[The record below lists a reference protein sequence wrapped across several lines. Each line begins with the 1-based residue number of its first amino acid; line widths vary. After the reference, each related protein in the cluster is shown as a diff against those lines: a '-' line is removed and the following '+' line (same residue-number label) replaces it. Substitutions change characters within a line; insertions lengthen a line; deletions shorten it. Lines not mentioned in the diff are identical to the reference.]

1 MKKLKNANITMYIVI
16 FLMCVIL
23 VSVILMRVRAVEKT
37 DFEAESVA
45 RETELR
51 KEISTWK
58 SKYEKINE
66 ALESTNQKILE
77 YEEQIGKNED
87 SSDLVGQELE
97 QTNVLLGK
105 KSVRG
110 EGIVVT
116 LTDKESAKIL
126 ATDLSEI
133 VNELK
138 YAGAE
143 AISINGIRILSM
155 TDVTEA
161 TNDLILINGK
171 RISSPYEVKAIGHQ
185 TYLYST
191 LNAKNGFIDYYS
203 SQYNLDIKI
212 EKQRNV
218 IIDKA
223 EQDVNFKYIKEGEE

>member
-1 MKKLKNANITMYIVI
+1 MKKANITICIVI

-23 VSVILMRVRAVEKT
+23 VSVILMRVKAVEEI

-58 SKYEKINE
+58 NKYEKISE
-66 ALESTNQKILE
+66 TLESTNQKILE
-77 YEEQIGKNED
+77 YEDQIEKNED
-87 SSDLVGQELE
+87 SSELIEKELE

-105 KSVRG
+105 KAVRG
-110 EGIVVT
+110 EGIIVT
-116 LTDKESAKIL
+116 LTDKENAKIL

-133 VNELK
+133 VNEIK

-161 TNDLILINGK
+161 TNDLILINGQ
-171 RISSPYEVKAIGHQ
+171 RVSSPYEIKAIGSQ

-191 LNAKNGFIDYYS
+191 LNAKNGFIDYYTN
-203 SQYNLDIKI
+203 QYDIDIKV
-212 EKQRNV
+212 EKQKNMTINKTNQEV
-218 IIDKA
+218 S
-223 EQDVNFKYIKEGEE
+223 FKYIKEGEE

>member
-1 MKKLKNANITMYIVI
+1 MKKTNITICIVI

-23 VSVILMRVRAVEKT
+23 VSVILMRVKAVEEN

-66 ALESTNQKILE
+66 TLESTNQKILE
-77 YEEQIGKNED
+77 YEEQIEKNED
-87 SSDLVGQELE
+87 SSDLMEQELE

-105 KSVRG
+105 KSVKG
-110 EGIVVT
+110 EGVIVT
-116 LTDKESAKIL
+116 LTDKDNAKIL

-155 TDVTEA
+155 TDITDA
-161 TNDLILINGK
+161 TNDLILINGQ
-171 RISSPYEVKAIGHQ
+171 RISSPYEVKAIGNQ

-191 LNAKNGFIDYYS
+191 LNAKNGFIDYYIN
-203 SQYNLDIKI
+203 QYDIDIKI
-212 EKQRNV
+212 EKQKNM
-218 IIDKA
+218 IIDKTG
-223 EQDVNFKYIKEGEE
+223 QDVNFKYIKEGEE

>member
-1 MKKLKNANITMYIVI
+1 MKKTNITICIVI

-23 VSVILMRVRAVEKT
+23 VSVILMRVKAVEKT
-37 DFEAESVA
+37 DFEEESVA

-66 ALESTNQKILE
+66 TLESTNQKILE
-77 YEEQIGKNED
+77 YEEQIEKNED
-87 SSDLVGQELE
+87 SSDLMEQELE

-105 KSVRG
+105 KSVKG
-110 EGIVVT
+110 EGVIVT
-116 LTDKESAKIL
+116 LTDKDNAKIL

-155 TDVTEA
+155 TDITDA
-161 TNDLILINGK
+161 TNDLILINGQ
-171 RISSPYEVKAIGHQ
+171 RISSPYEVKAIGNQ

-191 LNAKNGFIDYYS
+191 LNAKNGFIDYYTN
-203 SQYNLDIKI
+203 QYDIDIKI
-212 EKQRNV
+212 EKQKNM
-218 IIDKA
+218 IIDKTG
-223 EQDVNFKYIKEGEE
+223 QDVNFKYIKEGEE